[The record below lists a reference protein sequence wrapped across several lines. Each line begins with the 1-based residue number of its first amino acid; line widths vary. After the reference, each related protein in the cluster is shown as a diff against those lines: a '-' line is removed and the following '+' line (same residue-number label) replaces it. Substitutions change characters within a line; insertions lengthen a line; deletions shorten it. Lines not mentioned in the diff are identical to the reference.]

1 MIYSKSFFYTLE
13 KEDEIIKFD
22 RKVHDT
28 FMYHNDLFDAEEL
41 GLSSEELLIANF
53 FYEHACEVWNTV
65 EHHPDHSVGMIITV
79 EELSDVLHLK
89 KEKVREYITH
99 LLEKEIIGIVLTPD
113 NKFAYHFVL

>member
-1 MIYSKSFFYTLE
+1 MIYSKCFFYTLE

-22 RKVHDT
+22 KKVHNA
-28 FMYHNDLFDAEEL
+28 FVYHNDLFDAEEL

-53 FYEHACEVWNTV
+53 FYDYACEVWNTAK
-65 EHHPDHSVGMIITV
+65 HQPDHSVGMIITD

-99 LLEKEIIGIVLTPD
+99 LLEKDIIGIVLTHD